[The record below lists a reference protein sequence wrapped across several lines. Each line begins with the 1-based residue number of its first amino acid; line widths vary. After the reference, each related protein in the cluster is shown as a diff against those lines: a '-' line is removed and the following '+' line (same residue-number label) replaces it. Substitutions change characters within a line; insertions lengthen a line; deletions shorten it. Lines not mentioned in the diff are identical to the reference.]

1 MAHEKALLEDSAML
15 AERTAQMEGQ
25 MEASTKHWA
34 AESHMKGLEEKLLV
48 MRLEEA
54 EHKLRDASRLQR
66 SAAEFAE
73 ECRSL
78 RRFEKQWGELSSA
91 RASTDEAVAQH
102 DTLVVTVTAEAE
114 AMEAEVEALVAKLA
128 RTKAK
133 RAKVVEKTLPELA
146 QRLAAVEAEQAA
158 VKEECRKL
166 HKA

>member
-1 MAHEKALLEDSAML
+1 ML

-78 RRFEKQWGELSSA
+78 RTFGAPFLFLRPLFGCIYH
-91 RASTDEAVAQH
+91 ST
-102 DTLVVTVTAEAE
+102 
-114 AMEAEVEALVAKLA
+114 
-128 RTKAK
+128 RP
-133 RAKVVEKTLPELA
+133 RW
-146 QRLAAVEAEQAA
+146 
-158 VKEECRKL
+158 
-166 HKA
+166 